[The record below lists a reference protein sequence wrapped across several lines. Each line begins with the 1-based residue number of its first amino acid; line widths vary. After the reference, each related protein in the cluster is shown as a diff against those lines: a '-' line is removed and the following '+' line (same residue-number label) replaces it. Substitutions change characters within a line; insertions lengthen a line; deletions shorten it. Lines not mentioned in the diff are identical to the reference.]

1 MIKKEPPEIDLS
13 RPPPPSP
20 TDDPILLH
28 ARLRTPRPSFPT
40 HARETP
46 VLESTPPEPGK
57 QTSPLNRSA
66 LDFPLPGIPSDVED
80 NEDLDVPEPPV
91 FNLAGAGDDPWS
103 SSNEG
108 QSEQEGEYTGKFRV
122 VRVPTKADPPTSAT
136 RERIEQWGRPL
147 SPFPRKVGAI
157 LEGDAHSDAEENSDV
172 DLSLAQPQFSNQ
184 QKEDGHAPGTL
195 GDAGQPEF
203 ESEVHQERSTD
214 AEHPEEGVLAD
225 DLAHESRVTPPI
237 PAEATPC
244 DQEDDAEGE
253 VIQGSPASPEED
265 VAAGDEIA
273 YQGQDE
279 HAPAEER
286 LETVPQVQAVTTLQ
300 DDLNSISIDLDISP
314 SELVGEE
321 QTDEVF
327 VEHALSDELEPKP
340 QPFIS
345 PQLQTPGPQAASDER
360 IEADEPMLETVDA
373 ESEGDSS
380 DESDLSVVKIV
391 SDDPWAAARAAAILK
406 QVRLAPVL
414 LFLSPHLHLA
424 CSMIGTLSPK
434 LPAAVVYHPAL

>member
-1 MIKKEPPEIDLS
+1 VIKKEPPEIDLS

-28 ARLRTPRPSFPT
+28 ARLRTPRPSIPT

-46 VLESTPPEPGK
+46 LLESTPPGPGTP
-57 QTSPLNRSA
+57 QLNRSA

-80 NEDLDVPEPPV
+80 NEDPEPPV
-91 FNLAGAGDDPWS
+91 FNLVGAGDDPWS

-172 DLSLAQPQFSNQ
+172 DLPLAPPTFSNQ
-184 QKEDGHAPGTL
+184 QKEDGHVPETL
-195 GDAGQPEF
+195 GDAGQPGF
-203 ESEVHQERSTD
+203 ESEVHQERFTD
-214 AEHPEEGVLAD
+214 TEQLEAGD

-237 PAEATPC
+237 PTEAARC
-244 DQEDDAEGE
+244 DQENDAEGK
-253 VIQGSPASPEED
+253 VARDSPAFPQED
-265 VAAGDEIA
+265 VVAGDGSA

-286 LETVPQVQAVTTLQ
+286 RETVPQVQAVTTL
-300 DDLNSISIDLDISP
+300 DDSTSIHLDISP

-327 VEHALSDELEPKP
+327 VERALSEEP

-345 PQLQTPGPQAASDER
+345 PQSQTPGSQAALEEC
-360 IEADEPMLETVDA
+360 IEVDEPMLETADA

-406 QVRLAPVL
+406 QVCSSS
-414 LFLSPHLHLA
+414 SPFVPLP
-424 CSMIGTLSPK
+424 SSSPG
-434 LPAAVVYHPAL
+434 V